1 MQPSPKEL
9 KIAIFLFPDI
19 ETLDFCGPLEV
30 FTAANIATGDNH
42 FEVYTFGENTMPM
55 KTINGLSVNPD
66 FNIDTVPQPDIL
78 VLPGGDGTKAVIAN
92 PGLLKKLNTLQ
103 EQTLHTFSVC
113 SGARIPAVLGLLDGK
128 KFTTHHSVFEDI
140 LKLAPR
146 ARVRPNNRY
155 TDNGKILTSA
165 GVAAGIDLSF
175 YLLEKLKGKEVMDKT
190 ARYMEYPLK
199 L

>member
-1 MQPSPKEL
+1 MI

-30 FTAANIATGDNH
+30 FTAANIATGENH
-42 FEVYTFGENTMPM
+42 FDVYTFGENTLPI

-66 FNIDTVPQPDIL
+66 FDIESVPQPDIL
-78 VLPGGDGTKAVIAN
+78 VLPGGDGTKAVISS
-92 PGLLKKLNTLQ
+92 PQLLQKLNALQ

-128 KFTTHHSVFEDI
+128 KFTTHHSVFDDI
-140 LKLAPR
+140 LKLAPK

-190 ARYMEYPLK
+190 ARYMEYPVK

>member
-1 MQPSPKEL
+1 MQASQEEL
-9 KIAIFLFPDI
+9 KIGIFLFPDI

-30 FTAANIATGDNH
+30 FTAANIATGENH
-42 FEVYTFGENTMPM
+42 FDVYTFAESTAPV

-66 FNIDTVPQPDIL
+66 FDMESVPTPDIL

-92 PGLLKKLNTLQ
+92 PGLLQKLNALQ
-103 EQTLHTFSVC
+103 EQTRHTFSVC

-140 LKLAPR
+140 LKLAPK

-175 YLLEKLKGKEVMDKT
+175 YLLEKLKGKEVMDIT
-190 ARYMEYPLK
+190 ARYMEYPVK

>member
-1 MQPSPKEL
+1 MQASQEEL
-9 KIAIFLFPDI
+9 KIGIFLFSDI

-30 FTAANIATGDNH
+30 FSAANIATQENH
-42 FEVYTFGENTMPM
+42 FDVYTFAESTAPV

-66 FNIDTVPQPDIL
+66 FDMESVPTPDIL

-92 PGLLKKLNTLQ
+92 PGLLQKLNALQ
-103 EQTLHTFSVC
+103 EQTRHTFSVC

-140 LKLAPR
+140 LKLAPK

-175 YLLEKLKGKEVMDKT
+175 YLLEKLKGKEVMDIT
-190 ARYMEYPLK
+190 ARYMEYPVK